1 MPSQDRE
8 DRIVVSIWIPS
19 KLRTDAASGSA
30 EVPFYDLMVVAGDVA
45 DRLDNVVAK
54 LVALHDLTGKP
65 ILFVPGNRDLCGA
78 RLRAGEFHH
87 LPAEIIVLE
96 TGSSAFFGGVQ
107 FIGSTL
113 WTDFELTGTEY
124 ASQKWAIAAMPEY
137 FSVRHSC
144 EDRLIRPIDT
154 ANEHMRDKAKL
165 AQALSHPHQGATVVV
180 THHAP
185 SIRSLPKD
193 VQYDISCAAF
203 ASNLETL
210 IERYQPALWIHAPI
224 YADVDYRI
232 GSTRVVSSAGGCFC
246 EVDPEGPR
254 DELVVTLG

>member
-1 MPSQDRE
+1 MPSQGRE
-8 DRIVVSIWIPS
+8 DWIVVSVWIPS
-19 KLRTDAASGSA
+19 KLRTDAAIGPD
-30 EVPFYDLMVVAGDVA
+30 EVPFHDLMVVAGDVSDGPDKA
-45 DRLDNVVAK
+45 VAK
-54 LVALHDLTGKP
+54 LLALYDLTGKS

-78 RLRAGEFHH
+78 RLQAGEFNH
-87 LPAEIIVLE
+87 LPAEITVLE
-96 TGSSAFFGGVQ
+96 TGSSAFFGGVR

-113 WTDFELTGTEY
+113 WTDFEITGTEY

-154 ANEHMRDKAKL
+154 ANEHMRDRAKV
-165 AQALSHPHQGATVVV
+165 ARVLSHPHQGATVVV

-185 SIRSLPKD
+185 STRSLPED

-203 ASNLETL
+203 ASNLEPL

-224 YADVDYRI
+224 YADTDYRI
-232 GSTRVVSSAGGCFC
+232 GSTRVVSRGGGCFSKA
-246 EVDPEGPR
+246 DPAKPGV
-254 DELVVTLG
+254 ELVIAVP